1 MVKESKGSKV
11 FSICN
16 ILFFLGVSVVMLVPF
31 LNVVCISLEPEYLA
45 LDPDRLHLIPKVW
58 SLDAYR
64 MVLQNSMILRSL
76 GNSLF
81 ITIVGSLLGVL
92 LTAMFGYGL
101 SFEQIFGHKVIS
113 FFLLFTM
120 MFSGGI
126 IPSYLL
132 ISKLGLIDSLWSLI
146 LPGMM
151 TAYNVI
157 LMKTFFQ
164 SLPISLTE
172 SATLDGAT
180 EVQVFFRII
189 LPLSKAILATIVLFY
204 AVMFWNDF
212 FNGIMYINDRT
223 KKPLQVVLREILL
236 LATAD
241 SGSSNVDSSLDLGM
255 NVQMAVAI
263 VSMIPIICVYPFLQK
278 YFTKGVLIGAVK
290 G

>member
-1 MVKESKGSKV
+1 
-11 FSICN
+11 
-16 ILFFLGVSVVMLVPF
+16 
-31 LNVVCISLEPEYLA
+31 
-45 LDPDRLHLIPKVW
+45 
-58 SLDAYR
+58 
-64 MVLQNSMILRSL
+64 
-76 GNSLF
+76 
-81 ITIVGSLLGVL
+81 
-92 LTAMFGYGL
+92 
-101 SFEQIFGHKVIS
+101 
-113 FFLLFTM
+113 M